1 MAISPLD
8 TFDNAVIAHYHREA
22 LDRYLR
28 LKAIGQS
35 SRAALSGAFG
45 FEYASVMNQ
54 HYYIDLIESSD
65 AYTSALPKYVAAMKD
80 HAVWSPEIS
89 ARTLAA
95 IATDQSLKA
104 SDRIS
109 AAKELNVIYGVTIVD
124 DNGKTRKG
132 SMTLDDL
139 LKITPSTQG
148 AADSKVH

>member
-1 MAISPLD
+1 MAILTLD
-8 TFDNAVIAHYHREA
+8 TFDNDVIAHYHRDA

-45 FEYASVMNQ
+45 YEYATVMNQ
-54 HYYIDLIESSD
+54 QYYIDLIESSD

-124 DNGKTRKG
+124 ENGKTRRGGHTLEDFYK
-132 SMTLDDL
+132 MT
-139 LKITPSTQG
+139 
-148 AADSKVH
+148 ADQPANTKAH

>member
-1 MAISPLD
+1 MATFTLD
-8 TFDNAVIAHYHREA
+8 TFDNAVIAHYHRDA

-54 HYYIDLIESSD
+54 QYYIDLIESSD
-65 AYTSALPKYVAAMKD
+65 AYTSGLPKYVAAMKD

-104 SDRIS
+104 SDRIA
-109 AAKELNVIYGVTIVD
+109 AAKELNVIFDVTVVD
-124 DNGKTRKG
+124 ENGKTRRG
-132 SMTLDDL
+132 GHTLEDFYRM
-139 LKITPSTQG
+139 K
-148 AADSKVH
+148 ADAQQQTH